1 MLRTRSGSA
10 LGGGISGCEHLD
22 NAETRLRFGALG
34 VVPTAMVTLMMM
46 MMRARTRY
54 RTRNKMTS
62 MI

>member
-1 MLRTRSGSA
+1 M
-10 LGGGISGCEHLD
+10 SGCEHLD

-46 MMRARTRY
+46 MRARTRY